1 VYTVTQQS
9 LNTTGCIHK
18 VNNEVITMKESQVKK
33 EQHKEQRTS
42 TINIRVPPSLKS
54 WIKAKGFSITK
65 IFITACKEL
74 GWKTK

>member
-1 VYTVTQQS
+1 
-9 LNTTGCIHK
+9 
-18 VNNEVITMKESQVKK
+18 MKESQVKK
-33 EQHKEQRTS
+33 EQHEEQRTA

-54 WIKAKGFSITK
+54 WIRTRGLSITK